1 MPMPRPPLA
10 RLLAVSLLLSLWLP
24 VAARAADPPP
34 APVDPLASS
43 IAGEFALQDGQ
54 LGEAAREYLAAAR
67 AAGDPVLAERAARIA
82 LLAGDDA
89 LLREAYAAWVG
100 LAPGG
105 SEMQRTVAATLALR
119 SGDKR
124 ASRKAVRTLLADGD
138 NGWENALAA
147 LMAAVGQQP
156 ARVVD
161 VLDDVVDRGELPD
174 RLDAWLG
181 FGGLAQ
187 RLDQP
192 RLVDRIVR
200 QVVAKFP
207 GEPRVLLLRAQLL
220 REDGKLAEARRLLA
234 GVAAQPTLPPPL
246 QLSIAA
252 EYDALGDPAEAARIL
267 AQGPQDEARF
277 GQRAFLLD
285 KAKDSKGLAAL
296 YDELKAGAT
305 HPLPSR
311 RLLLGQVAEY
321 LGRNEEALD
330 WYGNVPGGEAQAVAR
345 LRRASVLHALGR
357 QPAAFEALR
366 ALQSDVTVEDEAR
379 RNAYLLEAELHLK
392 DGDAAGELDAYGRGL
407 AAFADDKALLY
418 SRALLWER
426 RDEIAK
432 AEADF
437 RRILVIDA
445 DDVDALNALG
455 YTLADRTDRYQ
466 EALQLIDRARVAQ
479 PGNAAIIDSYGWV
492 LFRLGRNREALDQLR
507 QAYALQPDPDIASHL
522 GQVLWTLGRKDEAR
536 RYFGQ
541 ALRLDPDNRS
551 LQRALRETGA

>member
-1 MPMPRPPLA
+1 MPRPSLA
-10 RLLAVSLLLSLWLP
+10 RLLAASLLLLLWLP
-24 VAARAADPPP
+24 AVTQASDPPA

-43 IAGEFALQDGQ
+43 IAGEFALQDGH
-54 LGEAAREYLAAAR
+54 LHVAAREYLAAAR
-67 AAGDPVLAERAARIA
+67 AASDPVLAERAARIA
-82 LLAGDDA
+82 LLAGDDV
-89 LLREAYAAWVG
+89 LLREAYQAWVG

-119 SGDKR
+119 AGDKR
-124 ASRKAVRTLLADGD
+124 ASRKAIRALLADGD
-138 NGWENALAA
+138 NGWKNALTA

-156 ARVVD
+156 ALVVA
-161 VLDDVVDRGELPD
+161 VLDDVVDRGDLPD

-192 RLVDRIVR
+192 RLANRVVQ

-207 GEPRVLLLRAQLL
+207 GEPRVLLLRVQLL
-220 REDGKLAEARRLLA
+220 REDGRVAEARSLLA
-234 GVAAQPTLPPPL
+234 SLAAQATQSAPL
-246 QLSIAA
+246 LLSIAA

-267 AQGPQDEARF
+267 AQGPQDDARY

-321 LGRNEEALD
+321 LGRNEEALA
-330 WYGNVPGGEAQAVAR
+330 WYENVPGGEAQTIAR

-357 QPAAFEALR
+357 QPAAFEVLR
-366 ALQSDVTVEDEAR
+366 ALQSDASVEGDAR
-379 RNAYLLEAELHLK
+379 RDAYLLEAELHLK

-445 DDVDALNALG
+445 DDVDTLNALG

-492 LFRLGRNREALDQLR
+492 LFRLGRLREALDQLR
-507 QAYALQPDPDIASHL
+507 QAHALQPDPDIASHL
-522 GQVLWTLGRKDEAR
+522 GQVLWALGRKEEAR
-536 RYFGQ
+536 RYFDQ
-541 ALRLDPDNRS
+541 ARRLDPDNRS